1 MVGDCDICT
10 SKTHNPYLQF
20 FLAISHPFAH
30 GKVQVEIQLERE
42 REREICKPSKARYIY
57 LRIYRNNKKK

>member
-20 FLAISHPFAH
+20 LLAISHPFAH

-42 REREICKPSKARYIY
+42 RERFANQVKLDIYIY
-57 LRIYRNNKKK
+57 LRIYRNNKTN